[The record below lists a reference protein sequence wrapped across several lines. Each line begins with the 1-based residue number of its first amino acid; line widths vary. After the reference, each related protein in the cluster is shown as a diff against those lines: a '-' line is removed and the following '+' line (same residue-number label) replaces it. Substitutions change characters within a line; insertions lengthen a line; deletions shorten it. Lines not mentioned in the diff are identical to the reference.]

1 VSKRTALASRQTAD
15 VVELNVTPLL
25 DYQSEHEVPIQIEIK
40 KFTKDQTEIFKV
52 LPATRDEIIA
62 LSVFLGT
69 CHSFLQPVTHEIVP
83 GQTVTATR
91 VSEEIMNLEFYT
103 EAELHNLLQDSEITN
118 QFSVNLSQNSTYAY
132 EDLINQILGRQLK
145 SEDEIST
152 LQHQLACVA

>member
-1 VSKRTALASRQTAD
+1 MSKRTALASRQTAD

-25 DYQSEHEVPIQIEIK
+25 DYQSEYEVPIQIQIK
-40 KFTKDQTEIFKV
+40 KFKKDQTEIFKV

-118 QFSVNLSQNSTYAY
+118 KFSVNLSQNATYAY

-152 LQHQLACVA
+152 LQHQLASVA

>member
-1 VSKRTALASRQTAD
+1 MSKRTALASSQTAD
-15 VVELNVTPLL
+15 VVELNVVPLL

-40 KFTKDQTEIFKV
+40 KFSKNQTEIFKV

-69 CHSFLQPVTHEIVP
+69 CHSFMQPVIHKIVP

-91 VSEEIMNLEFYT
+91 VSEDIMNLEFIT
-103 EAELHNLLQDSEITN
+103 ETDLQDLLQDSEITN
-118 QFSVNLSQNSTYAY
+118 KFSVNLSINATYAY

-145 SEDEIST
+145 SEDEIGY